1 MQISSYVSA
10 IVCNSLNE
18 VSQQQ
23 IEWGTINW
31 AQSLVTINFCKM
43 SLINI
48 LVKVMKLKKQ
58 AYSTSCWW
66 EQEVSLMLA
75 EWQHAQCIDCS
86 GTLPT
91 FWWVGSCY
99 SYHFT
104 VVLDL
109 RMIIFASHFW
119 ITVRGSCTKTF
130 NSLSIRDGRC
140 LQHGWILRKVQKG
153 GRGHFQFKNLYCRF
167 WTFKQ
172 SFLSMKMK

>member
-1 MQISSYVSA
+1 
-10 IVCNSLNE
+10 
-18 VSQQQ
+18 
-23 IEWGTINW
+23 
-31 AQSLVTINFCKM
+31 M

-109 RMIIFASHFW
+109 RMIIFACHFW
-119 ITVRGSCTKTF
+119 ITVRRSCTKTF
-130 NSLSIRDGRC
+130 NSLSTRDGRC

-153 GRGHFQFKNLYCRF
+153 GRGHFQFKNLYCRLWAF
-167 WTFKQ
+167 VRGIFGRFPKNCNVIFRKLGGGVKGRLEFFRKIIPFGSLTRP
-172 SFLSMKMK
+172 